1 MTEREISMEEF
12 AKLAEDF
19 GLLKD
24 GTTVEEL
31 YAECEKILETLKHR
45 TYVRGKFGK
54 ATIFTDVVD
63 ENALAQVK
71 SLLNQPY
78 RREQDPHHA

>member
-1 MTEREISMEEF
+1 MTEREIVSIKEF
-12 AKLAEDF
+12 AEMAEDF

-31 YAECEKILETLKHR
+31 YAECEKILERMKHR

-63 ENALAQVK
+63 ENALSPFPNSKAGD
-71 SLLNQPY
+71 
-78 RREQDPHHA
+78 EE